1 MFADPIFLL
10 SLLAVF
16 GLIGVWIYQVLQD
29 TLTDQSQQIIYITG
43 LSSSLVGI
51 YRIFVN
57 AGDLGSVLL
66 IGSLICLIILLVGI
80 FSKNALLKTTGRG
93 WFVPVFL
100 IFVLRTFIYEPYQ
113 IPSGSMIPGL
123 KVGDF
128 ILVNKHSY
136 GLKINRTGKPFALAA
151 DPEYGDVVVFIPPH
165 INVPYIKRLIG
176 KPGDKI
182 NYVNK
187 KLFINDEALD
197 RSYLTT
203 EPATMKKRFRKSSG
217 LIETRE
223 VDVISDLFFER
234 YNSVEYTIRLIRGE
248 NEEDPQGWIVPDGK
262 YFVMGDN
269 RDNSSDSRK
278 GDFTFV
284 PRENFMGTGELIWMT
299 WECWTCLP
307 SFERVSFIQ

>member
-1 MFADPIFLL
+1 MFSDPVFLL

-16 GLIGVWIYQVLQD
+16 GLIGIWVYQVLQE
-29 TLTDQSQQIIYITG
+29 TLTEQSQQVIYITG
-43 LSSSLVGI
+43 LTASLIGI

-66 IGSLICLIILLVGI
+66 IGSLMCLIIFLVGI

-100 IFVLRTFIYEPYQ
+100 IFILRTFIDKPNQ

-136 GLKINRTGKPFALAA
+136 GLKVNRIGDTFALSA

-165 INVPYIKRLIG
+165 VNVPYIKRLIG
-176 KPGDKI
+176 KPGDTIGYLNKKI
-182 NYVNK
+182 YVNGK
-187 KLFINDEALD
+187 AIQQELLSTSGEETFLKETLGDSD
-197 RSYLTT
+197 RIIRIIGSSASYPEEFTV
-203 EPATMKKRFRKSSG
+203 PA
-217 LIETRE
+217 
-223 VDVISDLFFER
+223 
-234 YNSVEYTIRLIRGE
+234 NH
-248 NEEDPQGWIVPDGK
+248 

-269 RDNSSDSRK
+269 RDNSSDSRYF
-278 GDFTFV
+278 GFV

-307 SFERVSFIQ
+307 SFKRAGFIQ

>member
-1 MFADPIFLL
+1 MFGDPIFLL

-16 GLIGVWIYQVLQD
+16 CLIGVWIYQVLQD
-29 TLTDQSQQIIYITG
+29 TLTDQSQQILYIAG
-43 LSSSLVGI
+43 LSSALIGI

-66 IGSLICLIILLVGI
+66 IGSVICLIILLVGI
-80 FSKNALLKTTGRG
+80 FNKNTLLKTTGRG

-100 IFVLRTFIYEPYQ
+100 IFILRTFVYEPYQ

-136 GLKINRTGKPFALAA
+136 GLKVNRIGDAFALSA

-165 INVPYIKRLIG
+165 VNVPYIKRLIG
-176 KPGDKI
+176 KPGDTIGYLNKKI
-182 NYVNK
+182 YVNGK
-187 KLFINDEALD
+187 AIQQEFISSTDEEIFLKETLGSAD
-197 RSYLTT
+197 RIIRIVGGRASY
-203 EPATMKKRFRKSSG
+203 P
-217 LIETRE
+217 
-223 VDVISDLFFER
+223 
-234 YNSVEYTIRLIRGE
+234 
-248 NEEDPQGWIVPDGK
+248 EEFIVPANH

-269 RDNSSDSRK
+269 RDNSSDSRYW
-278 GDFTFV
+278 GFV
-284 PRENFMGTGELIWMT
+284 PRQNFMGTGELIWMT

-307 SFERVSFIQ
+307 SFERAGFIQ

>member
-1 MFADPIFLL
+1 MFGDPIFLL

-16 GLIGVWIYQVLQD
+16 CLIGVWIYQVLQD
-29 TLTDQSQQIIYITG
+29 TLTDQSQQILYIAG
-43 LSSSLVGI
+43 LSSALIGI

-66 IGSLICLIILLVGI
+66 IGSVICLIILLVGI
-80 FSKNALLKTTGRG
+80 FNKNTLLKTTGRG

-100 IFVLRTFIYEPYQ
+100 IFILRTFVYEPYQ

-136 GLKINRTGKPFALAA
+136 GLKVNRIGDAFALSA

-165 INVPYIKRLIG
+165 VNVPYIKRLIG
-176 KPGDKI
+176 KPGDTIGYLNKKI
-182 NYVNK
+182 YVNGK
-187 KLFINDEALD
+187 AIQQEFISSTDEETFLKETLGSAD
-197 RSYLTT
+197 RIIRIVGDRASY
-203 EPATMKKRFRKSSG
+203 P
-217 LIETRE
+217 
-223 VDVISDLFFER
+223 
-234 YNSVEYTIRLIRGE
+234 
-248 NEEDPQGWIVPDGK
+248 EEFIVPADH

-269 RDNSSDSRK
+269 RDNSSDSRYW
-278 GDFTFV
+278 GFV
-284 PRENFMGTGELIWMT
+284 PRQNFMGTGELIWMT

-307 SFERVSFIQ
+307 SFERAGFIQ

>member
-1 MFADPIFLL
+1 MFGDPIFLL

-16 GLIGVWIYQVLQD
+16 SLIGIWIYLVLKD
-29 TLTDQSQQIIYITG
+29 TLTDQSQQIIYISG
-43 LSSSLVGI
+43 LTASLIGI

-66 IGSLICLIILLVGI
+66 IGSLICLVILLVGI
-80 FSKNALLKTTGRG
+80 FSKNVLLKKTGRG

-136 GLKINRTGKPFALAA
+136 GLKVNRIGSTFALSA

-165 INVPYIKRLIG
+165 VNVPYIKRLIG
-176 KPGDKI
+176 KPGDTIGYLNKKI
-182 NYVNK
+182 YVNGK
-187 KLFINDEALD
+187 AIQQELISTSEEETFLKETLANSD
-197 RSYLTT
+197 RIIRIVGGSSSYPEEFTV
-203 EPATMKKRFRKSSG
+203 PA
-217 LIETRE
+217 
-223 VDVISDLFFER
+223 
-234 YNSVEYTIRLIRGE
+234 NH
-248 NEEDPQGWIVPDGK
+248 

-269 RDNSSDSRK
+269 RDNSSDSRFW
-278 GDFTFV
+278 GFV
-284 PRENFMGTGELIWMT
+284 PRENFMGTGELIWMS

-307 SFERVSFIQ
+307 SFERAGFIQ

>member
-1 MFADPIFLL
+1 MFGDPIFLL

-66 IGSLICLIILLVGI
+66 IGSLICLIILLFGI

-136 GLKINRTGKPFALAA
+136 GLKVNRIGGTLALSA

-165 INVPYIKRLIG
+165 VNVPYIKRLIG
-176 KPGDKI
+176 KPGDTI
-182 NYVNK
+182 GYLNK
-187 KLFINDEALD
+187 KIYINGKAIQQELISTTDKETFLKETIANSD
-197 RSYLTT
+197 RIIRIVGGSSSY
-203 EPATMKKRFRKSSG
+203 P
-217 LIETRE
+217 
-223 VDVISDLFFER
+223 
-234 YNSVEYTIRLIRGE
+234 
-248 NEEDPQGWIVPDGK
+248 EEFIVPSNH

-269 RDNSSDSRK
+269 RDNSSDSRFW
-278 GDFTFV
+278 GFV
-284 PRENFMGTGELIWMT
+284 PRENFMGTGALIWMS

-307 SFERVSFIQ
+307 SFERAGFIQ

>member
-1 MFADPIFLL
+1 MFSDPIFLL

-16 GLIGVWIYQVLQD
+16 GLIGIWVYQVLQE
-29 TLTDQSQQIIYITG
+29 TLTEQSQQIIYITG
-43 LSSSLVGI
+43 LTASLIGI

-57 AGDLGSVLL
+57 AGALGSVLL
-66 IGSLICLIILLVGI
+66 IGSLMCLIIFLVGI

-100 IFVLRTFIYEPYQ
+100 IFILRTFVYEPYQ

-136 GLKINRTGKPFALAA
+136 GLKVNRIGDTFALSA

-165 INVPYIKRLIG
+165 VNVPYIKRLIG
-176 KPGDKI
+176 KPGDTIGYLNKKI
-182 NYVNK
+182 YVNGK
-187 KLFINDEALD
+187 AIQQELLSTSGEETFLKETLGDSD
-197 RSYLTT
+197 RIIRIIGSSASYPEEFTV
-203 EPATMKKRFRKSSG
+203 PA
-217 LIETRE
+217 
-223 VDVISDLFFER
+223 
-234 YNSVEYTIRLIRGE
+234 NH
-248 NEEDPQGWIVPDGK
+248 

-269 RDNSSDSRK
+269 RDNSSDSRYF
-278 GDFTFV
+278 GFV

-307 SFERVSFIQ
+307 SFERAGFIQ

>member
-1 MFADPIFLL
+1 MFGDPIFLL
-10 SLLAVF
+10 SLFAVF
-16 GLIGVWIYQVLQD
+16 CLIGVWMYQVLQD
-29 TLTDQSQQIIYITG
+29 TLTDQSQQMLYIAG

-66 IGSLICLIILLVGI
+66 IGSIICLIILLVGI

-100 IFVLRTFIYEPYQ
+100 IFTLRTFIYEPYQ

-136 GLKINRTGKPFALAA
+136 GLKVNRIGDAFALSA

-165 INVPYIKRLIG
+165 VNVPYIKRLIG
-176 KPGDKI
+176 KPGDTIGYLNKKI
-182 NYVNK
+182 YVNGK
-187 KLFINDEALD
+187 AIQQEFISSTEEEIFLKETLGSAD
-197 RSYLTT
+197 RIIRIVGGSASY
-203 EPATMKKRFRKSSG
+203 P
-217 LIETRE
+217 
-223 VDVISDLFFER
+223 
-234 YNSVEYTIRLIRGE
+234 
-248 NEEDPQGWIVPDGK
+248 EEFIVPANH

-269 RDNSSDSRK
+269 RDNSSDSRYW
-278 GDFTFV
+278 GFV

-299 WECWTCLP
+299 WECWTCIP
-307 SFERVSFIQ
+307 SFERAGFIQ